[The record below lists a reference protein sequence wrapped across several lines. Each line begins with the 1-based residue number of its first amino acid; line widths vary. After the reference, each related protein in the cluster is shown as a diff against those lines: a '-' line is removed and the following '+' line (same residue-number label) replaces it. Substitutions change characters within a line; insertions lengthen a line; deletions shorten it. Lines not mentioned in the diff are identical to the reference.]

1 MRARSLRVDNR
12 ATTSVTSNLVER
24 RGVILG
30 ASLHFVH
37 RVLLSTKMEQS
48 PCE

>member
-24 RGVILG
+24 KGGDSWCVS
-30 ASLHFVH
+30 AFC
-37 RVLLSTKMEQS
+37 S
-48 PCE
+48 PCFVVNEDGTKSL